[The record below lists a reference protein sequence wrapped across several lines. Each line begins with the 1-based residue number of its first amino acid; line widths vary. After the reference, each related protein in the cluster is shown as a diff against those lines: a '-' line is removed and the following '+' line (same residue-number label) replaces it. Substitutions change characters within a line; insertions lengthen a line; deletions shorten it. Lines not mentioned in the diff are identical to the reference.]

1 LDAKVGERGLRLS
14 GGERQR
20 VAIAR
25 ALLRRR
31 HVLVLDEATSALD
44 SRTENAIQ
52 AVLGSALRGS
62 TLILIAHRLST
73 VVSADEIIVMEEG
86 RIAERGTHSE
96 LLEAGGLYS
105 MMWGRQALADT
116 VTRVRSAAGR
126 NGR

>member
-1 LDAKVGERGLRLS
+1 LEAKVGERGLRLS

-25 ALLRRR
+25 ALLRRC
-31 HVLVLDEATSALD
+31 HVLLLDEATSALD

-52 AVLGSALRGS
+52 AVLSSALRGS

-86 RIAERGTHSE
+86 RIAERGTHFE

-105 MMWGRQALADT
+105 AMWGHQALAADMAT
-116 VTRVRSAAGR
+116 DSVCSGA
-126 NGR
+126 